1 GAILCFCRSLG
12 EFGATITVVGNIA
25 NETRTLHLA
34 LYCLWQQRVTE
45 AAIQRLIVLSLS
57 VAFLALWFA
66 QWFHRYQK
74 KRLGR

>member
-1 GAILCFCRSLG
+1 
-12 EFGATITVVGNIA
+12 
-25 NETRTLHLA
+25 
-34 LYCLWQQRVTE
+34 
-45 AAIQRLIVLSLS
+45 LSLS